1 MLPMAS
7 SQPSTVDSTYGVPA
21 DFTEA
26 ASPPPYRPAWKV
38 RTPIWQRII
47 SLGALG
53 GIATGIGIA
62 LAVTIIGVAVLTLM
76 LLEAAIG

>member
-1 MLPMAS
+1 MAS
-7 SQPSTVDSTYGVPA
+7 PEPSTIDSTFGIPSHLA
-21 DFTEA
+21 EA
-26 ASPPPYRPAWKV
+26 ASPPEYRPAWKV

-53 GIATGIGIA
+53 GIAAGIGVA
-62 LAVTIIGVAVLTLM
+62 LAVAVIGVAILSLM

>member
-1 MLPMAS
+1 MAS
-7 SQPSTVDSTYGVPA
+7 PEPSTVDSTFGVPSHLA
-21 DFTEA
+21 QA
-26 ASPPPYRPAWKV
+26 ASPPEYRPAWKV

-53 GIATGIGIA
+53 GIAVGAGVA
-62 LAVTIIGVAVLTLM
+62 LAVTVIGIAILTLM

>member
-1 MLPMAS
+1 MAS
-7 SQPSTVDSTYGVPA
+7 SEPSTIDSSFGIPA
-21 DFTEA
+21 HLAEA
-26 ASPPPYRPAWKV
+26 ASPPSYRPSWRV

-53 GIATGIGIA
+53 GIAVGVGVA
-62 LAVTIIGVAVLTLM
+62 LAVTLIGIAILTLM

>member
-1 MLPMAS
+1 MAS
-7 SQPSTVDSTYGVPA
+7 PEPSTVDSTFGVPSNLA
-21 DFTEA
+21 EA
-26 ASPPPYRPAWKV
+26 ASPPEYRPAWKV

-53 GIATGIGIA
+53 GIAVGAGVA
-62 LAVTIIGVAVLTLM
+62 LAVTVIGIAILTLM